1 MVDRVPFLQKMVA
14 SKPEDPFPR
23 YGLAMEYK
31 TRGLHGE
38 AEEAFEGLLE
48 TFPSYVPAFLMYG
61 NLLAETGAKARALEV
76 YARGM
81 DVARAASDEHALG
94 ELEAAHAEL
103 K

>member
-31 TRGLHGE
+31 TRGMHSE
-38 AEEAFEGLLE
+38 AEDAFEGLLKA
-48 TFPSYVPAFLMYG
+48 FPSYVPAFLMYG
-61 NLLAETGAKARALEV
+61 NLLVDAGAKDRALAV
-76 YARGM
+76 YVRGM
-81 DVARAASDEHALG
+81 DVARAASDEHAFG

-103 K
+103 R

>member
-31 TRGLHGE
+31 TRGMRRE
-38 AEEAFEGLLE
+38 AEGAFEGLLE
-48 TFPSYVPAFLMYG
+48 AFPDYLPAFLMYG
-61 NLLAETGAKARALEV
+61 NLLADSGAKDRAV
-76 YARGM
+76 AMYQRGM

-103 K
+103 Q